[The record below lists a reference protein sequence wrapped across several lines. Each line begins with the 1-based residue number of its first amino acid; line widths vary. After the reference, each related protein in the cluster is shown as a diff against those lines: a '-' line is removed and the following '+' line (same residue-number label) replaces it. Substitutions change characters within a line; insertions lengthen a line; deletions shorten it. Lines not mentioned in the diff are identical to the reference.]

1 MRFFKTTPGFYAKY
15 IFLIDILF
23 ISRDNKML
31 KRKIYNQ
38 LLKWK
43 EDRRNG
49 LKNA

>member
-15 IFLIDILF
+15 IFLID
-23 ISRDNKML
+23 NKTL

-38 LLKWK
+38 FLKWK

-49 LKNA
+49 LKKC